1 MLGFWLT
8 LLTLVITSSGKSLKK
23 ASLTRKVGLL
33 REIKILLW
41 DELPCRQ
48 DFVQQQSNAAKN
60 AIYINGIV
68 YTVDE
73 TNWDQ
78 TPKDSFVV
86 QIGKIAFVGFTHD
99 ALRYFNC
106 DSIVLDLNG
115 TTVLLGIHDVHIH
128 PLESSSRVETTCQ
141 LMSKTNPVLMED
153 IFKTCDPR
161 QIGTEWIL
169 GGSHSITS
177 ILEHIEK
184 GGIPPREFIDEVLP
198 DVSMVMLEEISHS
211 VWVNS
216 EALRRANIT

>member
-86 QIGKIAFVGFTHD
+86 QNGKIV
-99 ALRYFNC
+99 
-106 DSIVLDLNG
+106 S
-115 TTVLLGIHDVHIH
+115 LG
-128 PLESSSRVETTCQ
+128 PLT
-141 LMSKTNPVLMED
+141 M
-153 IFKTCDPR
+153 
-161 QIGTEWIL
+161 
-169 GGSHSITS
+169 H
-177 ILEHIEK
+177 
-184 GGIPPREFIDEVLP
+184 
-198 DVSMVMLEEISHS
+198 
-211 VWVNS
+211 
-216 EALRRANIT
+216 